1 MYLAIDIGGS
11 KTLVAL
17 FSISG
22 RLLESKRFETPRSYA
37 DFLQKLRKIYDSLQH
52 DTGKITA
59 CSVGAPGRIDRSK
72 GSVPVMANILWENT
86 PLRKDIEKLC
96 QVPVAVENDANL
108 AGLSEAKLIQ
118 KSYRKVLYLTVSTGI
133 GGALVVD
140 GLIDPA
146 LADMEIGHMKFEH
159 EGKIQAWEDFA
170 SGRYIYEKYGKK
182 ASQLEDAAAW
192 YAISRNLALGLTN
205 AIVTLNPDVIVIGGG
220 VGSHFHKFAD
230 PLHEELM
237 IFKSKLIPLPALRQA
252 LRAEEAVIYGA
263 YELAKQIKK

>member
-17 FSISG
+17 FSTSG
-22 RLLESKRFETPRSYA
+22 RLLESKRFETPRSYP
-37 DFLQKLRKIYDSLQH
+37 DFLQQLRKNYDSLQH
-52 DTGKITA
+52 DTSKITA
-59 CSVGAPGRIDRSK
+59 CGVGAPGRIDRSK
-72 GSVPVMANILWENT
+72 GSVPVMANIPWQNA
-86 PLRKDIEKLC
+86 PLGKDIEKLC
-96 QVPVAVENDANL
+96 QVPVAIENDANL

-133 GGALVVD
+133 GGALIVD
-140 GLIDPA
+140 GVIEPS

-159 EGKIQAWEDFA
+159 EGKLQAWEDFA
-170 SGRYIYEKYGKK
+170 SGRYIYEKYRKK
-182 ASQLEDAAAW
+182 ASELEDAAAW

-205 AIVTLNPDVIVIGGG
+205 AIVTLNPEVIVFGGG

-230 PLHEELM
+230 PLHESLM
-237 IFKSKLIPLPALRQA
+237 IFKTKLIPLPALRQA

-263 YELAKQIKK
+263 YELARQIKK